1 MWRDSCE
8 EPKSFM
14 EGSTHSSS
22 VSKSNKVQVLNKV
35 WSEWIGKIYMGWMIF
50 LMEER
55 GDHYISEFF
64 CSDDNILIWK
74 DISNYKKTQSL
85 DFKGCLQLK
94 NHFLMKRSFSLY

>member
-8 EPKSFM
+8 EPESFM

-22 VSKSNKVQVLNKV
+22 ISKSNKVQVLNKV
-35 WSEWIGKIYMGWMIF
+35 WSEWIGKIYMGWMIV
-50 LMEER
+50 
-55 GDHYISEFF
+55 
-64 CSDDNILIWK
+64 SDDNILIWK